1 MMDDLGA
8 RKVME
13 HVQVGEN
20 LELPERF
27 SHRSTV
33 KVMMSLVEDVS
44 QYETLSILLSQ
55 PHK

>member
-1 MMDDLGA
+1 MMMDDPGA
-8 RKVME
+8 RKLME
-13 HVQVGEN
+13 QVGEN